1 MHNTIRIVIITVM
14 LMGSIA
20 SALDTEQQLVSWERS
35 FQNHPDAHRWY
46 WVSFPVLDTEQER
59 NNRICNLLSSLTHT
73 HFDAENSQMPTYLNY
88 LTWMSHGYADQLRWD
103 DSSLSWT
110 LQAQT
115 HRIWSVQGY
124 KIGLL
129 PRVTSDYP
137 AAALVQIQGTKAP
150 DSLSFDVYSGMQ
162 NWLGYFLLESQNP
175 EKALSDIW
183 DDVLVAKTKDWCL
196 IRDAQSGEMKGV
208 SYQLNFGDM
217 LVLVTRNNHHLAWAS
232 ISPLLPGVKLAPAT
246 LTAMKRRIM
255 FRSTSA
261 YPSHGIWESER

>member
-88 LTWMSHGYADQLRWD
+88 LTWMSHGYADQLRWMD
-103 DSSLSWT
+103 YSWT
-110 LQAQT
+110 LQTHT
-115 HRIWSVQGY
+115 HRITSAQGY

-129 PRVTSDYP
+129 PRMTSDYP
-137 AAALVQIQGTKAP
+137 AAATVKIQGNKAP
-150 DSLSFDVYSGMQ
+150 DSLSFSRHRGHQAV
-162 NWLGYFLLESQNP
+162 
-175 EKALSDIW
+175 
-183 DDVLVAKTKDWCL
+183 
-196 IRDAQSGEMKGV
+196 
-208 SYQLNFGDM
+208 
-217 LVLVTRNNHHLAWAS
+217 
-232 ISPLLPGVKLAPAT
+232 
-246 LTAMKRRIM
+246 
-255 FRSTSA
+255 
-261 YPSHGIWESER
+261 